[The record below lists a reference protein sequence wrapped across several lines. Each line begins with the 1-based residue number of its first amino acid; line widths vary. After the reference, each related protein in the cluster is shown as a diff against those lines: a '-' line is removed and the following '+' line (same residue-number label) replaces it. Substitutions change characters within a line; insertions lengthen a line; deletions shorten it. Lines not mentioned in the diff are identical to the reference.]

1 MKRMALVGLVSL
13 LTLSGAALAQQSGE
27 QKKSSS
33 MRGAMEQ
40 MMGGGTEDMM
50 GMMGEMGKMMDQC
63 TAMIESTQ
71 ATAGKMK
78 QEVQN

>member
-50 GMMGEMGKMMDQC
+50 GMMAEMGKMMDQC